1 MTSQCGA
8 TKSSCLDLKGSEG
21 RSQPQGALWDQPR
34 SHLGSIVVG
43 LPLPTPALLTRIQGG
58 SPPVNLLPANLHVSL

>member
-21 RSQPQGALWDQPR
+21 RSQPQGTLWDQQR
-34 SHLGSIVVG
+34 SHLGGIVVG
-43 LPLPTPALLTRIQGG
+43 PPLPLLPSSPVYRAALRQ
-58 SPPVNLLPANLHVSL
+58 